1 MQGVA
6 VLGST
11 GSIGK
16 SALSVLRRHRDRFE
30 VVALTAGYEHYW
42 SSRWSSNVVVS
53 PAWVVSELGDPA
65 IANDKLDYI
74 AANLRHWFLDQRAW
88 AGVEYLHGTRELRS
102 GVHGSA
108 NRIQFA
114 VQFNI
119 LD

>member
-1 MQGVA
+1 M
-6 VLGST
+6 
-11 GSIGK
+11 
-16 SALSVLRRHRDRFE
+16 
-30 VVALTAGYEHYW
+30 ALTAGYEHYW
-42 SSRWSSNVVVS
+42 SSRWSSNAVVS

-65 IANDKLDYI
+65 IANDKFDYI